1 MTTIREDD
9 FSVALINTFYVKPE
23 KADELVKLLTK
34 ATDEVM
40 RHQPGFISANLHIS
54 LDKTRVVNYA
64 QWRSKEDFERMQQ
77 NPDAKPHMKQA
88 AELAERFEP
97 ILYSV
102 VHVDNRAHK
111 AE

>member
-23 KADELVKLLTK
+23 KADELVQLLTK

-64 QWRSKEDFERMQQ
+64 QWRSKEDFERMLQ

-88 AELAERFEP
+88 AELAESFEP
-97 ILYSV
+97 VLYTV
-102 VHVDNRAHK
+102 ACVDDRSAK
-111 AE
+111 VE

>member
-9 FSVALINTFYVKPE
+9 FSIALINTFYVNPE
-23 KADELVKLLTK
+23 KAEDLVEMLTK

-64 QWRSKEDFERMQQ
+64 QWRSKEDFERMQS
-77 NPDAKPHMKQA
+77 NPEAKPHMKQA

-97 ILYSV
+97 VLYKV
-102 VHVDNRAHK
+102 AHVDNRAK
-111 AE
+111 V

>member
-9 FSVALINTFYVKPE
+9 VSVALINTFFVKPE
-23 KADELVKLLTK
+23 NAEELVELLTK

-64 QWRSKEDFERMQQ
+64 QWRSKEDFERIG
-77 NPDAKPHMKQA
+77 KPRSQA
-88 AELAERFEP
+88 PCEGCRRTRGAFRSGAVL
-97 ILYSV
+97 S
-102 VHVDNRAHK
+102 RARR
-111 AE
+111 

>member
-23 KADELVKLLTK
+23 KADELVQLLTK

-54 LDKTRVVNYA
+54 FDKTRVVNYA
-64 QWRSKEDFERMQQ
+64 QWRSKEDFERMLQ

-88 AELAERFEP
+88 AELAESFDP
-97 ILYSV
+97 VLYTV
-102 VHVDNRAHK
+102 ARVDDRSAK
-111 AE
+111 VE

>member
-23 KADELVKLLTK
+23 KADELVQLLTK

-64 QWRSKEDFERMQQ
+64 QWRSKEDFERMLQ

-88 AELAERFEP
+88 AELAESFDP
-97 ILYSV
+97 VLYTV
-102 VHVDNRAHK
+102 ARVDDRSAK
-111 AE
+111 VE

>member
-23 KADELVKLLTK
+23 KAEELVQLLTK
-34 ATDEVM
+34 ATDDVM

-54 LDKTRVVNYA
+54 FDKTRVVNYA
-64 QWRSKEDFERMQQ
+64 QWRSKEDFERMQA

-88 AELAERFEP
+88 AERADRFDP
-97 ILYSV
+97 VLYTV
-102 VHVDNRAHK
+102 AHVDNRSDK
-111 AE
+111 VE